1 MPVLARQFLL
11 RAPPD
16 AVWAQLVEPDRWPAF
31 VRHLIE
37 AGWSPGSGAG
47 ADPSVDIRASYRGL
61 LSWAGPVGCRID
73 EAGRDIR
80 VWQRSNPVV
89 EASGR
94 LRVRPAA
101 AVADRTLV
109 RIQAEYRALSPLAGL
124 VVAAKLDGYLE
135 KTARALERA
144 AATG

>member
-11 RAPPD
+11 KASPD
-16 AVWAQLVEPDRWPAF
+16 AVWAQLVEPDRWPGF
-31 VRHLIE
+31 VRHLLD
-37 AGWSPGSGAG
+37 ARWSQDSGVG
-47 ADPSVDIRASYRGL
+47 TDPSVDIRASYRGL
-61 LSWAGPVGCRID
+61 LNWAGPVGCRID

-101 AVADRTLV
+101 AVADRALV

-124 VVAAKLDGYLE
+124 VVAAKLDGYLD
-135 KTARALERA
+135 KTARALEQA
-144 AATG
+144 AARG